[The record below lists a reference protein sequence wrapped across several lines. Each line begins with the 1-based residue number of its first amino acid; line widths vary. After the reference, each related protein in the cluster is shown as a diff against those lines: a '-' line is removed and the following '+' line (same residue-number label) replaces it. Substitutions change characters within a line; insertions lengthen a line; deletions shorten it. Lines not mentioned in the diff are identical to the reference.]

1 MLDDAGLEDCGIIL
15 SNDLDEYSIKSIKNE
30 GGVFS
35 GLGVGTKLATA
46 YDQPALGGVYKL
58 SATKDKEDAD

>member
-1 MLDDAGLEDCGIIL
+1 MLDEAGLTDCGIIL
-15 SNDLDEYSIKSIKNE
+15 SNDLDEYSIKSIQNE
-30 GGVFS
+30 GGVFT

-58 SATKDKEDAD
+58 SAIKQSKNGK